1 MWLIELHDCL
11 SMNLCFA
18 ITNTENEE
26 KTGMNNKTNLKI
38 KKYNMIM
45 WSFLGA
51 VSFIILILTILS
63 LAGVLDVLFNPVLG
77 ILIPA
82 VMVLSACSQIR
93 AYLMETMFFFEK
105 AQDSDKDAVI
115 ELLNAAKEDMKEN
128 GIDQW
133 DEQYPVISDVSKDI
147 KEGTLTLV
155 KQGGKLVAVYTL
167 DKVQD
172 TAYKFGNFKDTSD
185 NFAVLHRLCVH
196 PKYQGMKIA
205 SEALKHIDETAL
217 KEGFSSIR
225 LDVFTKNPRA
235 VKIYENAGY
244 SYVGD
249 AYFRKGKFLLMEKLI
264 LDGTSGQPA
273 EPEK

>member
-1 MWLIELHDCL
+1 
-11 SMNLCFA
+11 
-18 ITNTENEE
+18 
-26 KTGMNNKTNLKI
+26 MNNKTNMKI

-51 VSFIILILTILS
+51 VSFVILVLTILS
-63 LAGVLDVLFNPVLG
+63 LAGVMDVLFNPVLG

-93 AYLMETMFFFEK
+93 AYFMETMFFYEK
-105 AQDSDKDAVI
+105 AQESDKDAVMA
-115 ELLNAAKEDMKEN
+115 LLNAAKDNMKEN

-133 DEQYPVISDVSKDI
+133 DELYPAVGDVSRDI

-167 DKVQD
+167 NKTQD
-172 TAYKFGNFKDTSD
+172 TAYKFGDFKDTSD
-185 NFAVLHRLCVH
+185 NFAVLHRLCVN
-196 PKYQGMKIA
+196 PEYQGMGIA
-205 SEALKHIDETAL
+205 AQTLKHIEETAV

-225 LDVFTKNPRA
+225 LDAFTKNPRA
-235 VKIYENAGY
+235 VKLYENAGY
-244 SYVGD
+244 NYAGD

-264 LDGTSGQPA
+264 SPRTSSEA
-273 EPEK
+273 

>member
-1 MWLIELHDCL
+1 MD
-11 SMNLCFA
+11 
-18 ITNTENEE
+18 
-26 KTGMNNKTNLKI
+26 NKTNLKI

-63 LAGVLDVLFNPVLG
+63 LAGVMNVLFNPVLG

-82 VMVLSACSQIR
+82 IMVLSACSQNR
-93 AYLMETMFFFEK
+93 SYFMETMVFFEK
-105 AQDSDKDAVI
+105 AQDGDKDEVMQ
-115 ELLNAAKEDMKEN
+115 LLNAAKENMKVN

-133 DEQYPVISDVSKDI
+133 DEIYPAISDVAKDI

-167 DKVQD
+167 NKHQD
-172 TAYKFGNFKDTSD
+172 AAYKFGDFKDNSD
-185 NFAVLHRLCVH
+185 NFIVLHRLCVN
-196 PKYQGMKIA
+196 PKYEGMGIA
-205 SEALKHIDETAL
+205 ARTLKHIDEEAL

-235 VKIYENAGY
+235 EKLYENAGY
-244 SYVGD
+244 SYAGD
-249 AYFRKGKFLLMEKLI
+249 AYFRKGKFLLMEKF
-264 LDGTSGQPA
+264 TSPHTSS
-273 EPEK
+273 EE

>member
-1 MWLIELHDCL
+1 
-11 SMNLCFA
+11 
-18 ITNTENEE
+18 
-26 KTGMNNKTNLKI
+26 MNNKTNLKI

-93 AYLMETMFFFEK
+93 AYFMETMFFFEK
-105 AQDSDKDAVI
+105 AQDSDKDAVM

-155 KQGGKLVAVYTL
+155 KQSGKLVAVYTL

-172 TAYKFGNFKDTSD
+172 TAYKFCNF
-185 NFAVLHRLCVH
+185 R
-196 PKYQGMKIA
+196 
-205 SEALKHIDETAL
+205 E
-217 KEGFSSIR
+217 
-225 LDVFTKNPRA
+225 
-235 VKIYENAGY
+235 
-244 SYVGD
+244 
-249 AYFRKGKFLLMEKLI
+249 
-264 LDGTSGQPA
+264 
-273 EPEK
+273 

>member
-1 MWLIELHDCL
+1 MD
-11 SMNLCFA
+11 
-18 ITNTENEE
+18 
-26 KTGMNNKTNLKI
+26 NKTNLKI

-45 WSFLGA
+45 WSFLGT

-82 VMVLSACSQIR
+82 IMVLSACSQIR
-93 AYLMETMFFFEK
+93 SYFMETMFFFEK
-105 AQDSDKDAVI
+105 AQDGDKDEVMQ
-115 ELLNAAKEDMKEN
+115 LLNAAKENMKEN

-133 DEQYPVISDVSKDI
+133 DEIYPAISDVAKDI

-167 DKVQD
+167 NKHQD
-172 TAYKFGNFKDTSD
+172 AAYKFGNFKDNSD
-185 NFAVLHRLCVH
+185 NFIVLHRLCVK
-196 PKYQGMKIA
+196 PEYRGMGIA
-205 SEALKHIDETAL
+205 ARTLRYIDEEAL

-235 VKIYENAGY
+235 VKLYESAGY
-244 SYVGD
+244 SCAGD
-249 AYFRKGKFLLMEKLI
+249 AYFRKGKFLLMEKL
-264 LDGTSGQPA
+264 TSPHTSS
-273 EPEK
+273 EE